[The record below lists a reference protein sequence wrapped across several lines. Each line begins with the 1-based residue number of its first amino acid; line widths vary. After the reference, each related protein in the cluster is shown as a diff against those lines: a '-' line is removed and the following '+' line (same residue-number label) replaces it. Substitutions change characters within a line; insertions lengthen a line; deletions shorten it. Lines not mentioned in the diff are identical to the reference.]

1 MFLNISGGK
10 ILLEEEHIFQSDPYE
25 ISLLNKNY
33 ISGKPHDFNKIS
45 LHNLSKNAKFLN
57 IREVYSHSSF
67 YSLFFE
73 S

>member
-1 MFLNISGGK
+1 MFLNISGGNS
-10 ILLEEEHIFQSDPYE
+10 LLEEGHIFQSPYE

-33 ISGKPHDFNKIS
+33 ISGKPRDFYKIS